1 MKEDLHIR
9 TFGFC
14 RSDIFKSTGV
24 IVRRGSKEEE
34 EKHVADIYALEKLS
48 ERGGWKRSDKA
59 DRRAPVG
66 TSGGPGGP
74 RTTWLP
80 CRMHVL

>member
-1 MKEDLHIR
+1 MENDQSERLGVKLKEDLHIR

-34 EKHVADIYALEKLS
+34 EKHVAGIYALEKLS
-48 ERGGWKRSDKA
+48 ERGLEEK
-59 DRRAPVG
+59 
-66 TSGGPGGP
+66 
-74 RTTWLP
+74 
-80 CRMHVL
+80 